1 MATYEER
8 IAAFAQGKRLL
19 RMPRPIRNR
28 ADTFCDACGSTRP
41 TNLCALKD
49 LESGRYYFTGTTCLK
64 ELVVK
69 GVIVRRYGKESG
81 QTAYEKEMRMRGEET
96 NDNLNRP
103 ELQESTPGELQK
115 GPSKVNDPT
124 IDVPTRQD
132 INPTVLVIQYADHYT
147 AFVSINTDGSERSGS
162 AEEPRWEET
171 WRRTGIRGLV
181 LEKVIS
187 ERAEAATRCITRA
200 WQIAFSYRGNI
211 KQPGRSANGS
221 NDAVREE
228 SRGLPDSLLNLLEL
242 ADLTQ
247 VGSSQ
252 VLTGSNG
259 AVALGAE
266 EIRVWK
272 H

>member
-28 ADTFCDACGSTRP
+28 ADAFCDACGSTRP

-64 ELVVK
+64 ELVGK
-69 GVIVRRYGKESG
+69 GVIVRRFGKESG
-81 QTAYEKEMRMRGEET
+81 QAAYEKEMQIRSEET
-96 NDNLNRP
+96 QSDLDPN
-103 ELQESTPGELQK
+103 EHQEKALGQS
-115 GPSKVNDPT
+115 PT
-124 IDVPTRQD
+124 KAAEEHGQHAAVAGGQP

-200 WQIAFSYRGNI
+200 WQIAFSSQVYIER
-211 KQPGRSANGS
+211 PTRPENGS

-228 SRGLPDSLLNLLEL
+228 SPGLPDSLVNLLEL

-247 VGSSQ
+247 VGRPQ

-266 EIRVWK
+266 ETAVWK